1 MDTAFVIQALALAL
15 VPRNH
20 ARFHPG
26 IDQSNS
32 CIARM
37 NPLSSDNRPSTPHP
51 LKTKKRNK
59 GPEFLDDDDD
69 DDDDD
74 PDQRLF

>member
-1 MDTAFVIQALALAL
+1 MDTAFVIQALAL
-15 VPRNH
+15 VPHKARNH
-20 ARFHPG
+20 ARFYPG
-26 IDQSNS
+26 IDLSNS

-37 NPLSSDNRPSTPHP
+37 NPLSSDNRRSTPHP
-51 LKTKKRNK
+51 LKTKRRNE
-59 GPEFLDDDDD
+59 GPEFLDD